1 MLSEIVDNYL
11 FPDKT
16 VISVELDYIV
26 QVVNSTLKC
35 RVKRKPDLKKTKLKR
50 TLLRLSTLSNIW

>member
-26 QVVNSTLKC
+26 QVVNSTLKY

-50 TLLRLSTLSNIW
+50 TLLR